1 MNTQDTTATTTTE
14 SHTAAPRSQRSQDLR
29 TAGIALGVVVGFKIT
44 YGLVAD
50 GVDWAKDKLA
60 ARKAEDKTKATV

>member
-1 MNTQDTTATTTTE
+1 METSNNTVTSTTE
-14 SHTAAPRSQRSQDLR
+14 TTSTTAPRSQRSQDLR

-50 GVDWAKDKLA
+50 GVDWAKAKLA
-60 ARKAEDKTKATV
+60 DRKAEAETKSA